1 MLIYPGPE
9 RRARRRFQRRL
20 TPFSSVLPFHI
31 CNEVMIPVCDITLQ
45 TAEQPACRDCSHWLS
60 LLGGGGLRRGSKCGL
75 SAGGAGRPPTRQ
87 PVLRESWW
95 AELLLELRVL
105 ASEWEGKD
113 PCLLRCPGHYCS
125 HLAESTAQA
134 GPDAPNASA
143 AAPIDRRG
151 AFVEETLGPRRP

>member
-60 LLGGGGLRRGSKCGL
+60 LLGAGVGSGGEA
-75 SAGGAGRPPTRQ
+75 SAG
-87 PVLRESWW
+87 S
-95 AELLLELRVL
+95 LLEGREDHQPGSRSCGRAGGRSSFWSSGSSLQ
-105 ASEWEGKD
+105 SGKVRI
-113 PCLLRCPGHYCS
+113 PVY
-125 HLAESTAQA
+125 
-134 GPDAPNASA
+134 
-143 AAPIDRRG
+143 
-151 AFVEETLGPRRP
+151 

>member
-60 LLGGGGLRRGSKCGL
+60 LLGGGWAQEGKQVRALCWRGGKTTNQAAGPAGEL
-75 SAGGAGRPPTRQ
+75 VGGAPFG
-87 PVLRESWW
+87 
-95 AELLLELRVL
+95 
-105 ASEWEGKD
+105 
-113 PCLLRCPGHYCS
+113 
-125 HLAESTAQA
+125 AQ
-134 GPDAPNASA
+134 
-143 AAPIDRRG
+143 
-151 AFVEETLGPRRP
+151 GPRFRVGR